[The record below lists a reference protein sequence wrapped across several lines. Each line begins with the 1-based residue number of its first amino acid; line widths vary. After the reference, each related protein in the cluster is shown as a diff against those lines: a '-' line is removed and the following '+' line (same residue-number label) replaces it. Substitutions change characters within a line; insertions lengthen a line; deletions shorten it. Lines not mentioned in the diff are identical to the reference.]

1 MCRRAD
7 ESRMSDER
15 ERPSADADPE
25 ADTDADSNTNAH
37 SDADADPV
45 ANAPGRGRTP
55 EPERIEPAAPEEFG
69 LVQVWW
75 GDGKGKTT
83 ATLGMGMRA
92 AGHGYRV
99 HMLQFMKGGASSVEA
114 VRGEY
119 NAITA
124 LPGISYENL
133 GHYGWHGM
141 ADGSDEE
148 DHEAQA
154 QAGLERA
161 RDLLAAAR
169 EADLTTPFPL
179 DGSADE
185 GVHMLILDEVLYAA
199 DRGLIGE
206 DDVLAL
212 IEEKPADLE
221 LVLSGSHAEP
231 SYLEDRADLITNVR
245 KEKHPIDAGQRARRG
260 TEF

>member
-1 MCRRAD
+1 MSAQFDRSD
-7 ESRMSDER
+7 MSNDQSSDEPI
-15 ERPSADADPE
+15 E
-25 ADTDADSNTNAH
+25 NT
-37 SDADADPV
+37 
-45 ANAPGRGRTP
+45 PGQGRTP
-55 EPERIEPAAPEEFG
+55 EAERIEPAAPEEFG

-99 HMLQFMKGGASSVEA
+99 HMLQFMKGGASSVDA

-119 NAITA
+119 NAIAA

-141 ADGSDEE
+141 ADGSDEA
-148 DHEAQA
+148 DHEAEA

-161 RDLLAAAR
+161 HELLEAADDAALDEPIDLNAEP
-169 EADLTTPFPL
+169 EA
-179 DGSADE
+179 GM
-185 GVHMLILDEVLYAA
+185 HMLILDEVLYAA
-199 DRGLIGE
+199 DRGLLSE
-206 DDVLAL
+206 DDVHGL
-212 IEEKPADLE
+212 IDAKPDDLE
-221 LVLSGSHAEP
+221 LVLSGSHTAP
-231 SYLEDRADLITNVR
+231 SYLEDSADLITNVR
-245 KEKHPIDAGQRARRG
+245 KVKHPIDDGQRARCG